1 MCFTENTILIQ
12 LRDLI
17 KYIIMNN
24 IEIGKIGENIACQH
38 LLNNKYLI
46 LARNHKERFYEID
59 IIARHLD
66 GTLVF
71 CEVKTL
77 NYLNNSGDS
86 FFKFMPEDNLSQM
99 KLRKMIQAS
108 NLFLVRHHGL
118 IRGGKGWQIDFIAIV
133 LKNGK
138 LADLRHYENI

>member
-1 MCFTENTILIQ
+1 
-12 LRDLI
+12 
-17 KYIIMNN
+17 MNN
-24 IEIGKIGENIACQH
+24 IEIGKIGENIACQY

-46 LARNHKERFYEID
+46 LTRNHKERFYEID

-77 NYLNNSGDS
+77 NNGEISP
-86 FFKFMPEDNLSQM
+86 FKFMPEDNLSQA
-99 KLRKMIQAS
+99 KLRKIIQAS
-108 NLFLVRHHGL
+108 NLFLARHHGL
-118 IRGGKGWQIDFIAIV
+118 IMGEKGWRIDLVAIV

-138 LADLRHYENI
+138 LANLRHYENI